1 LTRRLKEAGKIMS
14 IELLDHLITGE
25 RNYISLKETG
35 LKSVIIDIA
44 AKKNCRFIQVNELS
58 THPNPSPGKG

>member
-1 LTRRLKEAGKIMS
+1 MS